1 MRNEKY
7 EIPRNK
13 DTRIAFVTGV
23 FIGLIYVLYICI
35 LGHILSSNTKSEDSV
50 PSISIRIEKKEELFE
65 LWLKELFKKLTMF
78 FKNLIL
84 KIREF
89 VRRCF

>member
-23 FIGLIYVLYICI
+23 FIGLIYVFYICI
-35 LGHILSSNTKSEDSV
+35 LGHILSSNTKSED
-50 PSISIRIEKKEELFE
+50 KNKEELFE
-65 LWLKELFKKLTMF
+65 LWLKKLFMKLKMF

-84 KIREF
+84 KTREF